1 MVLFGLRCWLNYQ
14 RRNTRD
20 QTRSFSSPLSSTRE
34 KKKNVRVDECCVDC
48 TTPVRNTSATQLSEA
63 SAAALIMIGL
73 IISRQR
79 TPIALASRASFLI
92 NSNEELGT
100 ACFSSRRCVLPLRAR
115 LTPADGRA
123 RRFSGARPSYRLL
136 FPQESFSQSH
146 AHSLALCC
154 SCFPGGP
161 ACSSTRQARAPVSL
175 GFSFISSLFF
185 FRTSALSGRGT
196 PLVGRK
202 VFREAAGP

>member
-1 MVLFGLRCWLNYQ
+1 
-14 RRNTRD
+14 
-20 QTRSFSSPLSSTRE
+20 
-34 KKKNVRVDECCVDC
+34 
-48 TTPVRNTSATQLSEA
+48 
-63 SAAALIMIGL
+63 MIGL

-79 TPIALASRASFLI
+79 TPHRLALRASFLI

-100 ACFSSRRCVLPLRAR
+100 ACFSSRRCVPR
-115 LTPADGRA
+115 LTPADGRV

-175 GFSFISSLFF
+175 GFSFIFIFSFIFLFF
-185 FRTSALSGRGT
+185 GPRRFRA
-196 PLVGRK
+196 VGRRWWVEKFFGRRQGSSGSVLRSGQCAEAGEGVCGLVTSSDIGTFSRSRREEK
-202 VFREAAGP
+202 VK